1 MKLLGFTFDS
11 RPNANK
17 HAELLIGRF
26 YNKLWTLRYLK
37 KSGLEEDKL
46 LEVYYSSIRSAIEYC
61 SNVYHTQIQKSQ
73 SDKLESIQ
81 RHALRII
88 YGYQCNI
95 DEVMT
100 AKCIKKLEDRRE
112 ESLLNFAL
120 KNEHTEKFGQRW
132 FKPVLNSSTRN
143 IRNSTREKY
152 SVPYCRTERL
162 RSNPVIQMT
171 IMLNEHYKN

>member
-1 MKLLGFTFDS
+1 M
-11 RPNANK
+11 
-17 HAELLIGRF
+17 RF
-26 YNKLWTLRYLK
+26 LK
-37 KSGLEEDKL
+37 RGGLPEQKL
-46 LEVYYSSIRSAIEYC
+46 LELYYSMIRSAVEYSSI
-61 SNVYHTQIQKSQ
+61 VYHSMIPEYL
-73 SDKLESIQ
+73 SDKLERIQ
-81 RHALRII
+81 RQALRII
-88 YGYQCNI
+88 YGWDKDITTLMEVKNI
-95 DEVMT
+95 STLEERR
-100 AKCIKKLEDRRE
+100 KKA
-112 ESLLNFAL
+112 LLHFAL